1 MTHSPALLSVE
12 ALLPAGFT
20 SHRVAL
26 RDGTVHYVNGGEG
39 PPLVLVHGSAG
50 SWTHWLRN
58 LSALA
63 TVRRVY
69 ALDMLGYAD
78 SERPARHYGLPD
90 FAALVDEFRQA
101 VVHGPSDLMGF
112 SFGGLISATAAATYP
127 DGIAS
132 LVLVA
137 PSGWGKLNAP
147 ALSQEQI
154 VPLRGS
160 AEERKRVISAN
171 MRAIYV
177 HLPENAQGFALDVHH
192 HNIVRTR
199 VSTRRAI
206 SRVVDILAVLPRIR
220 ARTLFVWGQQDA
232 LGAPSP
238 QWRAERIRAVLPQAQ
253 FAYIDQAGHWVQFEQ
268 AEAFNRAVLG
278 FLSTA

>member
-1 MTHSPALLSVE
+1 L
-12 ALLPAGFT
+12 
-20 SHRVAL
+20 
-26 RDGTVHYVNGGEG
+26 HYVSGGEG
-39 PPLVLVHGSAG
+39 RPLVLVHGSAG

-58 LSALA
+58 LAALA

-78 SERPARHYGLPD
+78 SERPARPYGLPD

-101 VVHGPSDLMGF
+101 VVGQPSDLMGF
-112 SFGGLISATAAATYP
+112 SFGGLISATTAATDP
-127 DGIAS
+127 DGIAN

-147 ALSQEQI
+147 ALSQEQN
-154 VPLRGS
+154 VPLRGTP
-160 AEERKRVISAN
+160 EERKRVISAN

-206 SRVVDILAVLPRIR
+206 SRVVDIFAVLPRIR
-220 ARTLFVWGQQDA
+220 ARTLFVWGQEDA

-268 AEAFNRAVLG
+268 AEAFNRMVVG